1 MCFFLSREAVHR
13 HREIVAKRRRGV
25 DAPLSAPRDRDGD
38 RDPGGF
44 KYAFA
49 QNTSHFPS
57 QRTKTKKGLHRPG
70 IEPGSVPWQGT
81 ILPLDHRCSRLLE
94 LVFKSF
100 TQLAIFGLIKPH
112 SREKCQSVSL
122 RSVPTK
128 VLHSHHYHA
137 RTAAKTPLRTASAS
151 VFPGAPSRDGRSW
164 HVWPPH
170 VFDSS
175 RAEAAWDARRERRVP
190 RLTPRLAPR
199 LGAAASQPRLT
210 LRLALRLLPQLL
222 PRARTLNPKPNN
234 PPRFRVKLLFE
245 CLP

>member
-81 ILPLDHRCSRLLE
+81 ILPLDHRCIGFIASSAIN
-94 LVFKSF
+94 FSSHD
-100 TQLAIFGLIKPH
+100 TGLAIFGLINRPKMFRPAKNVKAFH
-112 SREKCQSVSL
+112 SEESVS
-122 RSVPTK
+122 TK

-137 RTAAKTPLRTASAS
+137 RTAAKTPLRTAS
-151 VFPGAPSRDGRSW
+151 RLELRL
-164 HVWPPH
+164 
-170 VFDSS
+170 
-175 RAEAAWDARRERRVP
+175 EL
-190 RLTPRLAPR
+190 RLTPRLTP
-199 LGAAASQPRLT
+199 
-210 LRLALRLLPQLL
+210 
-222 PRARTLNPKPNN
+222 RTLNPKPNN
-234 PPRFRVKLLFE
+234 PP
-245 CLP
+245 CLE